1 VTIEPEYI
9 AILITIVMP
18 AAVLGA
24 AALNAL
30 THKGKDND
38 R

>member
-1 VTIEPEYI
+1 MTIEPEYV

-24 AALNAL
+24 AAINAL
-30 THKGKDND
+30 AHKGKDND